1 MKIDRKHSAIR
12 LTAAETK
19 VMEAKPPSAVPFAT
33 PVSTPEADKIR
44 AEYKRAGTALSK
56 TPGRSVT
63 IFNNVGEMIDLVGL
77 VYWE

>member
-1 MKIDRKHSAIR
+1 MKIDRRNNAIR

-19 VMEAKPPSAVPFAT
+19 VMEAKPPSAIPFAT

-44 AEYKRAGTALSK
+44 AEYKKAGAALSK
-56 TPGRSVT
+56 TTGRSVT
-63 IFNNVGEMIDLVGL
+63 ILNNVGEMVDFVGL